1 MRAAVAL
8 VVLPTVVSGFYLPG
22 VSPREYLEGE
32 RVELKV
38 NKGGRRL
45 SLSSPAKKKSSRK
58 TQGTHLVFDDGDLL
72 AVVLGQDPIQQ
83 RRLAGTQIASQHRDR
98 DSFVAGLHGGVAV
111 VRLPRTTRSFKI
123 LTLVTPPRQYM

>member
-38 NKGGRRL
+38 NKL
-45 SLSSPAKKKSSRK
+45 TSSR
-58 TQGTHLVFDDGDLL
+58 TQVRVSVVYGSVVFTPLRSYILNIYFFSGGFSDG
-72 AVVLGQDPIQQ
+72 
-83 RRLAGTQIASQHRDR
+83 R
-98 DSFVAGLHGGVAV
+98 
-111 VRLPRTTRSFKI
+111 
-123 LTLVTPPRQYM
+123 